1 MSYYTA
7 MFSAHASAALF
18 TPLRDAIAKAND
30 EKRKNPSLKQPY
42 VYSFA
47 LRGNTFLMG
56 GHSLDFFD
64 FYRHAD
70 NAMVYETSNR
80 DARVWGWDSYLCDVG
95 RVLTEKMHTEF
106 GVYVKPHRGAP
117 VQRALAAAGRGAKMI
132 YWYTYGPDYVKGDSF
147 AENEAALDLA
157 AKAAALLGRGE
168 DLLYG
173 STWASA
179 PEVAVVNPRS
189 SEIWNKV
196 SGTPAAYEN
205 AKWVYTA
212 LAHAHIPVDPLD
224 EGMLAG
230 DDLTRYKVIYVSGTN
245 LTAAAAAK
253 LESWVKAGGI
263 LYTSGGGLARD
274 EANQP
279 LAVLEPALGVGR
291 GPVELWAK
299 VKPYGATALEIYS
312 DSTTPGAA
320 VEISGPG
327 GKFIPVVGREPLKP
341 AAGTEVVAKFADGA
355 AALTKHAHGK
365 GQVWV
370 AGFFPGLEYSAAL
383 RVDEYDMS
391 TAFDAP
397 KRSFVTA
404 ALGGVRPAVDASQ
417 PLVEGL
423 LLQKSGKKSVAL
435 MNWAYKHAGKK
446 STTVA
451 FKDLAVEIRADAKKV
466 TSLALQ
472 QELPVERT
480 KDGIRVVLPV
490 LEEGDVLRLE

>member
-1 MSYYTA
+1 
-7 MFSAHASAALF
+7 MFSNYASARLF
-18 TPLRDAIAKAND
+18 TPVRDAIAKAND
-30 EKRKNPSLKQPY
+30 EKRKNPALKQPW

-80 DARVWGWDSYLCDVG
+80 DARVWSWDSHLCDVG
-95 RVLTEKMHTEF
+95 RILTEKLHTEF

-117 VQRALAAAGRGAKMI
+117 IQRALAAASRGAKLI

-147 AENEAALDLA
+147 AENDAALDLT
-157 AKAAALLGRGE
+157 AKAAGLIGEAE

-173 STWASA
+173 ATWLVK

-189 SEIWNKV
+189 SEIWNKQV
-196 SGTPAAYEN
+196 GTPAAYEN
-205 AKWVYTA
+205 AKWIYTA
-212 LAHAHIPVDPLD
+212 LAHAHGPVDPLD
-224 EGMLAG
+224 EGMLAT
-230 DDLTRYKVIYVSGTN
+230 DDLSQYRVLYVSGTN
-245 LTAAAAAK
+245 LTSAAAAK
-253 LESWVKAGGI
+253 VEAWVKQGGT

-320 VEISGPG
+320 VEISGLG
-327 GKFIPVVGREPLKP
+327 GKFVPVVGRESMK
-341 AAGTEVVAKFADGA
+341 ASAGTEVVATFADGA
-355 AALTKHAHGK
+355 PALTKRAHGK
-365 GQVWV
+365 GRVWV
-370 AGFFPGLEYSAAL
+370 AAFFPGLEYSAAL

-391 TAFDAP
+391 ASFDP
-397 KRSFVTA
+397 FKRSLVTA
-404 ALGGVRPAVDASQ
+404 ALGGVRPQVDASQ

-423 LLQKSGKKSVAL
+423 LLQKGGKRSVAL

-446 STTVA
+446 STTVP
-451 FKDLAVEIRADAKKV
+451 FKNLAVEIRGDATKV
-466 TSLALQ
+466 TSLALG
-472 QELPVERT
+472 QELPVEKT
-480 KDGIRVVLPV
+480 KDGIKVVLPV